1 MRSPIAALLLLAM
14 PAAAFAQAP
23 LQAERPTQ
31 APAATPAPIHT
42 LRNITVRNRADQ
54 AVVEAHATV
63 SNKGDILVT
72 SKGRIEPNEIASFQT
87 DRDQCVQD
95 LAARLANGVAV
106 ATKGVTNC
114 QVQQFTVF
122 NDHIAAD

>member
-1 MRSPIAALLLLAM
+1 MRSHIAALLLTAM
-14 PAAAFAQAP
+14 PAVAFAQAP

-31 APAATPAPIHT
+31 APTPAPAPVHS
-42 LRNITVRNRADQ
+42 LRNITVRNRAGQ

-72 SKGRIEPNEIASFQT
+72 SKGKIEPNEVASFQI
-87 DRDQCVQD
+87 DPSQCVQE

-106 ATKGVTNC
+106 ATKGVDNC
-114 QVQQFTVF
+114 QLQQFTVF
-122 NDHIAAD
+122 NDHITAD